1 MKKFTLC
8 ITAVLLLITFNPMQI
23 NAQAP
28 KASNAIEA
36 NPVAEE
42 AEARGLLYRLDE
54 IRQMDKSKLSSAEKG
69 NLRSEI
75 KAKKKKLKQINGGV
89 YLSTGAIILIII
101 LLIILL

>member
-8 ITAVLLLITFNPMQI
+8 IATVLLSITFNPMHA

-36 NPVAEE
+36 NPAAEE

-54 IRQMDKSKLSSAEKG
+54 IRHMDKSKLSHQEKK
-69 NLRSEI
+69 NLKGELSTI
-75 KAKKKKLKQINGGV
+75 KKKLSDLNGGI
-89 YLSTGAIILIII
+89 YISGGLLLIII